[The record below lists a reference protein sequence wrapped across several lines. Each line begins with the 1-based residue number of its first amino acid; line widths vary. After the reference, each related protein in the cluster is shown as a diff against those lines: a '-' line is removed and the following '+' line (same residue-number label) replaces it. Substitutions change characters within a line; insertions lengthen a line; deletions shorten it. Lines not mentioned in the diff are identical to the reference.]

1 MNIYPDCSHQNTYL
15 DEEGYECHD
24 CGLVLGH
31 SWGSLPLLKGRLAD
45 LAERINEDDGPAR
58 WFLNARREYRVTKQR
73 ITVLEVEEATK

>member
-1 MNIYPDCSHQNTYL
+1 MNKPEYPNCTHPSTFL

-31 SWGSLPLLKGRLAD
+31 SWSSLRLLEARRDD

-58 WFLNARREYRVTKQR
+58 WFLNARREYRAVDQR
-73 ITVLEVEEATK
+73 IKALEAGAK